1 MKISKIAKMVS
12 LAALFCGS
20 AVIAAP
26 TLANIKVG
34 NKTLKKVYVEADAKD
49 GRLSV
54 QRQKGGPKQT
64 FKVGQYEILAVK
76 VPAGAFS
83 KMETAFKGKKYVTA
97 ISEAERLFN
106 QYKYL
111 GNGAVPAQIWVDS
124 LVASK
129 KNSDAV
135 KVCKDV
141 KKFLKMADRR
151 SIYLAEA
158 KAYQALGKTKEL
170 ASIFPTL
177 VRFGGPAAAFVFN
190 TQGELANKQGNN
202 NDALLAYMKT
212 FTMFSPEDEGVKPY
226 RADAK
231 KAIIAIFTKMGDKRA
246 KTFVNEK

>member
-1 MKISKIAKMVS
+1 MNISKIVKTVS
-12 LAALFCGS
+12 LVAVFCGS

-26 TLANIKVG
+26 VIGKVKTSGKTYNAYIEAN
-34 NKTLKKVYVEADAKD
+34 AKD
-49 GRLSV
+49 GKLSV
-54 QRQKGGPKQT
+54 QRRKDGPKQT
-64 FKVGQYEILAVK
+64 FKLGQYEVVAVK
-76 VPAGAFS
+76 MPEGEFS
-83 KMETAFKGKKYVTA
+83 KMETAFKGKKYITA

-111 GNGAVPAQIWVDS
+111 NNGAVPAQIWVDS

-129 KNSDAV
+129 KNTDAV
-135 KVCKDV
+135 KVCKGV
-141 KKFLKMADRR
+141 KKFLKIADRKP
-151 SIYLAEA
+151 IYLAEA
-158 KAYQALGKTKEL
+158 KAYAALGKTKEL

-190 TQGELANKQGNN
+190 TQGVMAKEQGNN

-226 RADAK
+226 RAEAK
-231 KAIIAIFTKMGDKRA
+231 EAIIAIFKEMGDKRA